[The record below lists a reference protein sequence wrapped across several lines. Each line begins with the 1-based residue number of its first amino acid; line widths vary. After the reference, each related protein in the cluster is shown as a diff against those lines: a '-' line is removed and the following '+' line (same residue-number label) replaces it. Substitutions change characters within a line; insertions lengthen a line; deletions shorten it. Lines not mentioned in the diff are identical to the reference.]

1 MASSQEDRSHRQSV
15 TGQVQNEFQR
25 RVGNDAAA
33 YRMASRRWSLITL
46 FPLGGFVLAAGILS
60 VRKSHAIDVLL
71 VVLWVAAMS
80 ATFMMVRSNFQYR
93 RAVASALGIPI
104 GLRTNRPPPS
114 RRSDY
119 LDWCEQVGVAP
130 YPFDHT

>member
-1 MASSQEDRSHRQSV
+1 MAPRQEGRSHRQSV
-15 TGQVQNEFQR
+15 TEQVQNEFQR
-25 RVGNDAAA
+25 RVGDDAAA

-46 FPLGGFVLAAGILS
+46 FPLGGFVLVAGILAIS
-60 VRKSHAIDVLL
+60 QSHAIDILL
-71 VVLWVAAMS
+71 VVLWVAAMG
-80 ATFMMVRSNFQYR
+80 AAFMMVRSNFRYR
-93 RAVASALGIPI
+93 RAVATALGIPI

-119 LDWCEQVGVAP
+119 LAWCKKVGVTP